1 MQDGDAGPVLD
12 AKGRIVG
19 AVFGVDEGTS
29 LGLAVPVSAL
39 RGHAAERTVEA
50 LDACD

>member
-1 MQDGDAGPVLD
+1 VQDGDAGPVLD

-19 AVFGVDEGTS
+19 AVFGVDEGTG
-29 LGLAVPVSAL
+29 LGLAIPVGAL
-39 RGHAAERTVEA
+39 RGRAARHTVEP